1 MNGQRNACHGGR
13 ALPRRAGLRRK
24 RLRPAAARRF
34 GGRRAVGLAAALT
47 GIAVL
52 AAGCGGGS
60 SASAHSKAYDKSL
73 AFVQCMQS
81 HGMPTF
87 PDPASNGT
95 ISDSGAN
102 VNSPQVLS
110 AANAC
115 RTLLPPGALQLT
127 EAQKQ
132 ELLDNAL
139 KKAVCMRA
147 HGISNYPDPSV
158 QADGLPRMS
167 LNGTGIDPDSPFFL
181 SAAKACNLR
190 RFVGTGSGPGQKPG
204 GGGS

>member
-1 MNGQRNACHGGR
+1 MNRQMNEGSCCGR
-13 ALPRRAGLRRK
+13 ALPRRAGPRRAGLRRAG
-24 RLRPAAARRF
+24 LRWA
-34 GGRRAVGLAAALT
+34 GLATALAGT
-47 GIAVL
+47 AVL
-52 AAGCGGGS
+52 VAGCGGGS
-60 SASAHSKAYDKSL
+60 SASAHSKAYDKAL
-73 AFVQCMQS
+73 AFVQCMQT

-87 PDPASNGT
+87 PDPSSNGT

-102 VNSPQVLS
+102 VSSPEVLS

-115 RTLLPPGALQLT
+115 KTLLPAGALQLT

-147 HGISNYPDPSV
+147 HGISNYPDPSA
-158 QADGLPRMS
+158 QGNGIPRVS
-167 LNGTGIDPDSPFFL
+167 LKGTGIDSNSPFFL
-181 SAAKACNLR
+181 SAAKACSLR
-190 RFVGTGSGPGQKPG
+190 RFASQPGSGPGQKPG

>member
-1 MNGQRNACHGGR
+1 MNGQMNEGSGGR
-13 ALPRRAGLRRK
+13 ALARRAGLRRAG
-24 RLRPAAARRF
+24 L
-34 GGRRAVGLAAALT
+34 RRAGLRRAAGLAAALP
-47 GIAVL
+47 GVAVL
-52 AAGCGGGS
+52 VAGCGGS
-60 SASAHSKAYDKSL
+60 SAPAHSKAYDKSL

-115 RTLLPPGALQLT
+115 RSLLPAGALQLT

-132 ELLDNAL
+132 EFLDNAL

-167 LNGTGIDPDSPFFL
+167 LKGTGIDPDSPFFL